1 MLATGLIV
9 TFLAGFCLLGFI
21 CKQKISFAESI
32 GLSFPLG
39 LFQMVLIVSLSD
51 IVGVGVHPAISI
63 GGGIFLCLL
72 WTWLAWRKKRNL
84 PFSIESLNRKS
95 LLSSLNLVW
104 MLFFIA
110 IIVFE
115 WMNFSKCLYYPTFDR
130 DSVMGFDTLG
140 YLIAQEHT
148 IRDLSVFQ
156 EEINPG
162 VHNPG
167 SYISYAPL
175 VQEAYALVYQW
186 GAETSKSIPA
196 LMYISLLF
204 TFYGFMKRCIGATGS
219 IIATFFMMLTPE
231 MIAFSSMSGTNV
243 IHAIYASLGC
253 MHGLAWLVPGI
264 AGGKSSK
271 VYLWLSALLL
281 AANIYTRYEGVIF
294 PATLG
299 IFMLIHAIKK
309 KNRWIDFLY
318 WCLIIIAP
326 FLVWKIYQ
334 RLSGMYT
341 ERFVVPLFAFD
352 SEKAGS
358 ILSAF
363 WGLLKSNHYYGWTF
377 SIAAIAFIANL
388 WFVFKKKDSLL
399 PFATLFLSPIFYAY
413 YTTWIMYGIPSIM
426 SWLTLPNVSFSAFV
440 YWHGFTLAR
449 PIQ

>member
-1 MLATGLIV
+1 MPLLSNVRQGQCHGLRYPRLPYRTGTHDSGFVSFSRRNQSRCPQPGELHILCPTGTRSIRTGLPMGSGNIQKYTSV
-9 TFLAGFCLLGFI
+9 DVHLLVVYLLRI
-21 CKQKISFAESI
+21 HEKMHRCHRKYYCN
-32 GLSFPLG
+32 
-39 LFQMVLIVSLSD
+39 LFHDAYARNDCVLIHVRNQC
-51 IVGVGVHPAISI
+51 HPCHLRFA
-63 GGGIFLCLL
+63 GLHARTCL
-72 WTWLAWRKKRNL
+72 
-84 PFSIESLNRKS
+84 
-95 LLSSLNLVW
+95 
-104 MLFFIA
+104 
-110 IIVFE
+110 
-115 WMNFSKCLYYPTFDR
+115 
-130 DSVMGFDTLG
+130 
-140 YLIAQEHT
+140 
-148 IRDLSVFQ
+148 
-156 EEINPG
+156 
-162 VHNPG
+162 
-167 SYISYAPL
+167 
-175 VQEAYALVYQW
+175 
-186 GAETSKSIPA
+186 PA
-196 LMYISLLF
+196 
-204 TFYGFMKRCIGATGS
+204 
-219 IIATFFMMLTPE
+219 
-231 MIAFSSMSGTNV
+231 
-243 IHAIYASLGC
+243 
-253 MHGLAWLVPGI
+253 PGI

-341 ERFVVPLFAFD
+341 ESFVVPLFAFD